1 MPFKVLV
8 FDSKP
13 YDIEYFRKFKDLYNQ
28 KIELEFV
35 EFKLSEKT
43 VSLAKGYQAVC
54 AFVNDIIND
63 KVIEILSE
71 NNIELI
77 AMRCAGYNN
86 VSLKK
91 AAEKNIP
98 IVRVPEYSPY
108 AVGEHAIALMMS
120 LNRHTN
126 RAYARVREN
135 NFSLNGLIGFDMNGK
150 TVSIIGTGRIGLV
163 TAKILKG
170 FGCTVLAYDV
180 FKNEKAAAE
189 IGFTYVELDE
199 LYAKS
204 DIISLHVPLM
214 KETYHLIDE
223 KSIAKMKDGIMI
235 INTSRGPLINT
246 QALIEGLKSGK
257 IKAAGLDVYE
267 EEEKYFF
274 EDLSNELLL
283 DDQLARLL
291 SFNNVLVTSHQAFFT
306 EEALK
311 NITETTLKNIL
322 AFVQKETLSNQIK

>member
-274 EDLSNELLL
+274 EDLSNEVLL

>member
-13 YDIEYFRKFKDLYNQ
+13 YEIEYFRKLKDLYDK
-28 KIELEFV
+28 KIEIEFA

-43 VSLAKGYQAVC
+43 ASLAKGYMAIC
-54 AFVNDIIND
+54 AFVNDVIND

-71 NNIELI
+71 NGVELI
-77 AMRCAGYNN
+77 TMRCAGYNN

-91 AAEKNIP
+91 AEEKQIP
-98 IVRVPEYSPY
+98 VVRVPEYSPY
-108 AVGEHAIALMMS
+108 AVAEHAIALMMT

-126 RAYARVREN
+126 RAYLRVREN
-135 NFSLNGLIGFDMNGK
+135 NFSLNGLIGFDMHGK
-150 TVSIIGTGRIGLV
+150 TTGIIGTGRIGLV
-163 TAKILKG
+163 AAKILKG

-180 FKNEKAAAE
+180 YKNEKAAEE
-189 IGFTYVELDE
+189 IGFTYVSLDE
-199 LYAKS
+199 LYEKS

-214 KETYHLIDE
+214 KETYHLVDE
-223 KSIAKMKDGIMI
+223 NSIAKMKDGVMI
-235 INTSRGPLINT
+235 INTSRGPLIDT
-246 QALIEGLKSGK
+246 HALIEGQKSGK

-274 EDLSNELLL
+274 EDLSNEVLL

-311 NITETTLKNIL
+311 NITETTINNIL
-322 AFVQKETLSNQIK
+322 AFANKQVLTNQIK